1 LLQVKLLALSI
12 EEKDA
17 DLWWDVV
24 QDIIQKYIGKV
35 CRKYERNERLYRH
48 KISQMEKIMPSF
60 EYESLV
66 LFPELKT
73 LDEEEDKEDTY
84 GVGTLDTRV
93 VEELGHL
100 RGGKDSPK
108 RKAIKQT
115 LEQVESILQ
124 KISF

>member
-1 LLQVKLLALSI
+1 MLQVKLLALSI

-35 CRKYERNERLYRH
+35 CRKYGRNERLYRH

-73 LDEEEDKEDTY
+73 SDEEEDKEDTY
-84 GVGTLDTRV
+84 GVGTPDTRV
-93 VEELGHL
+93 VTPQ
-100 RGGKDSPK
+100 RRK
-108 RKAIKQT
+108 R
-115 LEQVESILQ
+115 
-124 KISF
+124 